1 MGPGLKDEP
10 SITQIFPK
18 ISPQKNDTVLT
29 KWRYSVFKF
38 SPLEQLM
45 RDSGR
50 DQLIICGVYAHIGC
64 LMSAAE
70 AFMLN
75 IQPFLCGDAL
85 ADFSRE
91 EHDMALKYAST
102 RCAQVMTTQQVI
114 QAWIQE

>member
-1 MGPGLKDEP
+1 
-10 SITQIFPK
+10 
-18 ISPQKNDTVLT
+18 
-29 KWRYSVFKF
+29 
-38 SPLEQLM
+38 M

-102 RCAQVMTTQQVI
+102 MCSSYDNTTSNPSMDTRIRCTTSRI
-114 QAWIQE
+114 KII

>member
-1 MGPGLKDEP
+1 
-10 SITQIFPK
+10 
-18 ISPQKNDTVLT
+18 
-29 KWRYSVFKF
+29 
-38 SPLEQLM
+38 M

-64 LMSAAE
+64 SNECCGSIYAKHTA
-70 AFMLN
+70 
-75 IQPFLCGDAL
+75 ILCGDAL